1 MVIIEQN
8 ISQVKYSNQEDKLNA
23 INCYEKLVEK
33 EADIISELKNLEIT
47 QITPLEAMNILF
59 EYHNKVNE

>member
-33 EADIISELKNLEIT
+33 EVDII
-47 QITPLEAMNILF
+47 ILC
-59 EYHNKVNE
+59 EVTRPDKLLIIYPK